1 MARQQPA
8 FARSCIPLIPASAAL
23 RPAGSI
29 CAAMLSLNN
38 ATASIRIQLH
48 LLLFTARCRTP
59 ALKGFVCTALPH
71 RQSTPSSPHS
81 RPAELLAS
89 ACIRSQ
95 MRLSTCLAPHSSPGG
110 LRLCSKCFRPLG
122 HGNRLHP
129 QQVAFC
135 AVSLHPH
142 SAAFA
147 ALFCQV
153 PHTSPEGLRLHSI
166 AAPPDARA
174 LPAVRIRA
182 RL

>member
-1 MARQQPA
+1 MR
-8 FARSCIPLIPASAAL
+8 RHCIPPFGLYLRKMPHCLHAS
-23 RPAGSI
+23 
-29 CAAMLSLNN
+29 
-38 ATASIRIQLH
+38 
-48 LLLFTARCRTP
+48 
-59 ALKGFVCTALPH
+59 

-95 MRLSTCLAPHSSPGG
+95 MKLSTCPAPHSSPGG
-110 LRLCSKCFRPLG
+110 LHLCSMCLRPLG

-142 SAAFA
+142 SAAFSV
-147 ALFCQV
+147 LYCQV
-153 PHTSPEGLRLHSI
+153 PHTSPEGLHLHSI
-166 AAPPDARA
+166 AAPPDARE

-182 RL
+182 QLFNSHRPAFAVR